1 MTYEVYILPGFH
13 SSEIEASSE
22 EDAKRRFVE
31 MVRDNLDV
39 EHVDSTL
46 IDEV

>member
-13 SSEIEASSE
+13 SAEIEASNE

-31 MVRDNLDV
+31 MVRDGLDV
-39 EHVDSTL
+39 EHVETTL
-46 IDEV
+46 IDED